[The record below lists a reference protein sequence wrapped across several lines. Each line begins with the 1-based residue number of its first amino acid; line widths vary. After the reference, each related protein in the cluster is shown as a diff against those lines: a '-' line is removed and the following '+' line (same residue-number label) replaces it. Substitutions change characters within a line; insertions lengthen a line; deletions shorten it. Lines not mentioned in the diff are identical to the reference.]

1 MMYGRISSPFLND
14 FKKLETILG
23 QELLRA
29 THLAVNLEFV
39 WWFSPEGHPG
49 FVEWLPRTTNLA
61 SMWWFSHGGH
71 LDLVFMVFKIFL
83 ND

>member
-1 MMYGRISSPFLND
+1 MI
-14 FKKLETILG
+14 KICLETIPG

-29 THLAVNLEFV
+29 THLAVNPGFV

-71 LDLVFMVFKIFL
+71 LDLVFMVFKPCAPFKIFL